1 MLLGS
6 IPDIKP
12 WSLEISYYKGVEESM
27 ISKVGQIM
35 LYVNNQDEAVNF
47 WTEKVGFSVIS
58 DEDNGQGM
66 RWIEIAPTKDTETS
80 IILHNKEFVA
90 KMSPGLN
97 LGTPSLMFFS
107 ENFDELYTSLSNKN
121 IKVGEIVNMPSGR
134 VFNFADNEENYFA
147 VMEKSKP

>member
-1 MLLGS
+1 MERIRNLGF
-6 IPDIKP
+6 DIY
-12 WSLEISYYKGVEESM
+12 LYKGVEKSM
-27 ISKVGQIM
+27 MSKVGQIM
-35 LYVNNQDEAVNF
+35 LYVNNQDEAVDF

-58 DEDNGQGM
+58 EENNGQGM
-66 RWIEIAPTKDTETS
+66 RWIEIAPTKGAETS
-80 IILHNKEFVA
+80 IILHDKEFVS

-107 ENFDELYTSLSNKN
+107 ENLEELHSDLSNKN

-147 VMEKSKP
+147 VMEKK